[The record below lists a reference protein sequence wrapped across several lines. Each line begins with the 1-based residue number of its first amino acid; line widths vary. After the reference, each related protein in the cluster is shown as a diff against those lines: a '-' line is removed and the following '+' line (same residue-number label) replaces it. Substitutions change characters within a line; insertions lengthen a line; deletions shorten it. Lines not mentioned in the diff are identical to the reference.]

1 VHTVRVLIAGMPNML
16 ADIISAVVVSQ
27 TDFEL
32 LGDVIGTVGLA
43 LAASKATADVLVL
56 GRRLQRRDT
65 LRVLSR
71 SPRMK
76 IITIDPDGRSG
87 ALYELRQDRSVL
99 DEVSPIALVAAI
111 RGTARKSDRWRAR

>member
-1 VHTVRVLIAGMPNML
+1 ML

-32 LGDVIGTVGLA
+32 VGDVIGIAGLA
-43 LAASKATADVLVL
+43 LAASKAAADVLVL
-56 GRRLQRRDT
+56 GRRLRRRDA

-76 IITIDPDGRSG
+76 IITIDPDGHSG
-87 ALYELRQDRSVL
+87 ALYELRLDRSVL
-99 DEVSPIALVAAI
+99 DEVSPTALVAAI
-111 RGTARKSDRWRAR
+111 RGTAPKSDRRRGR